1 MKMMVTK
8 MNFKTSNLKTTNLKH
23 LPLYRILYKTLHH
36 PICLLYKSAST
47 KSILTRGYLS
57 PLYAKFLYLIL
68 SLKKFNTAKRTR
80 V

>member
-1 MKMMVTK
+1 MKTNK

-57 PLYAKFLYLIL
+57 QTYVRFLYLIL
-68 SLKKFNTAKRTR
+68 SLKKFNIAKRTQI
-80 V
+80 